1 MKNTRFNLKYIAFLS
16 LFIALNALTSRA
28 DEQGNVYINRPVLLQ
43 SASEL
48 DYPPFSIIKPDGS
61 PDGFSVQL
69 LDEVTKAVGLKVK
82 FQVGPWHEIKQ
93 ALIEG
98 KIDVLP
104 LVSYSKERDKL
115 LDFTAPYLRMHGT
128 IFVRRN
134 EDSIHDEADLKDKAV
149 IVMEGD
155 TAHEYAVKNNLTTR
169 LILTP
174 TFEEAM
180 RLLSSGKHDA
190 VLIQQLVGYQILG
203 KLNIDNVV
211 DVENAREQSLKP
223 AAKPMSG
230 FEQKFCIAV
239 TQGNRE
245 LLELLNEG
253 LTITIANGTYEALY
267 NKWFGPILPKPEVS
281 FSEILR
287 YLAYI
292 LIPILV
298 IGALLMVRLLR
309 RQVAVKTQALS
320 LANAQLAESQER
332 SALAMEFANDGL
344 FDWNMETQEIY
355 YSAVWKRLLG
365 YQDHELPN
373 DLAIWKQLTSR
384 EDFKRIQTM
393 QKELITK
400 QRDRFEIEFK
410 MKHKKGHW
418 VDILSRANAVFDENG
433 KAVRLV
439 GTHMDIT
446 DRKKAERALKKSME
460 EKIRLETAL
469 NQAHKMESI
478 GSLAGGIA
486 HDFNNILFPIVG
498 MSELLLDDLEPDS
511 VLRENVEEI
520 FKAGIRGSE
529 LVKQIL
535 AFSRQSEHKMLP
547 TRIQN
552 ILKEVLKLSRSTIP
566 AYVEIDE
573 DIQQDCGMVMADP
586 TQIHQVGMNIIT
598 NAYHAV
604 SEKGGRISVV
614 LKQVNR
620 EVSGPDWINIK
631 PGTYALLSI
640 SDNGHGMPEAL
651 IKKIFEPYFTTK
663 EQGKGTGLGLS
674 VVYGII
680 EDHKGAIKVDSEIGK
695 GTTFKIYLPLMKQS
709 DSVELINE
717 PEALI
722 GGTEHILLVD
732 DEIPILKL
740 GSQMLEKMGYNV
752 TSHYNG
758 VEALKV
764 FKADP
769 GSFDLV
775 ISDMAMPHI
784 AGDQL
789 AADLK
794 AIKPDIPVIIC
805 TGFSERIDNEKAAEI
820 GIDGLLTKPLS
831 RTAILKIVREVL
843 DKR

>member
-1 MKNTRFNLKYIAFLS
+1 
-16 LFIALNALTSRA
+16 
-28 DEQGNVYINRPVLLQ
+28 
-43 SASEL
+43 
-48 DYPPFSIIKPDGS
+48 
-61 PDGFSVQL
+61 
-69 LDEVTKAVGLKVK
+69 
-82 FQVGPWHEIKQ
+82 
-93 ALIEG
+93 
-98 KIDVLP
+98 
-104 LVSYSKERDKL
+104 
-115 LDFTAPYLRMHGT
+115 
-128 IFVRRN
+128 
-134 EDSIHDEADLKDKAV
+134 
-149 IVMEGD
+149 
-155 TAHEYAVKNNLTTR
+155 
-169 LILTP
+169 
-174 TFEEAM
+174 
-180 RLLSSGKHDA
+180 
-190 VLIQQLVGYQILG
+190 
-203 KLNIDNVV
+203 
-211 DVENAREQSLKP
+211 
-223 AAKPMSG
+223 
-230 FEQKFCIAV
+230 
-239 TQGNRE
+239 
-245 LLELLNEG
+245 
-253 LTITIANGTYEALY
+253 
-267 NKWFGPILPKPEVS
+267 
-281 FSEILR
+281 
-287 YLAYI
+287 
-292 LIPILV
+292 
-298 IGALLMVRLLR
+298 
-309 RQVAVKTQALS
+309 
-320 LANAQLAESQER
+320 
-332 SALAMEFANDGL
+332 
-344 FDWNMETQEIY
+344 
-355 YSAVWKRLLG
+355 
-365 YQDHELPN
+365 
-373 DLAIWKQLTSR
+373 
-384 EDFKRIQTM
+384 
-393 QKELITK
+393 
-400 QRDRFEIEFK
+400 
-410 MKHKKGHW
+410 
-418 VDILSRANAVFDENG
+418 
-433 KAVRLV
+433 
-439 GTHMDIT
+439 
-446 DRKKAERALKKSME
+446 
-460 EKIRLETAL
+460 
-469 NQAHKMESI
+469 MESI

>member
-1 MKNTRFNLKYIAFLS
+1 MENTRFNLKYIAFLS

-28 DEQGNVYINRPVLLQ
+28 EEQGNGYRNRPVLLQ

-61 PDGFSVQL
+61 PDGFSIQL
-69 LDEVTKAVGLKVK
+69 LKEVTKAVGLKVK

-93 ALIEG
+93 ALIDGEL
-98 KIDVLP
+98 DVLP
-104 LVSYSKERDKL
+104 IVSYSKERDKL

-128 IFVRRN
+128 IFVRKN
-134 EDSIHDEADLKDKAV
+134 ENSIHDEADLKDKAV

-155 TAHEYAVKNNLTTR
+155 TAHEYVVKNNLTPR

-190 VLIQQLVGYQILG
+190 VMIQQLVGYQILR

-211 DVENAREQSLKP
+211 DIKNTREQSLKP
-223 AAKPMSG
+223 EAKPMSG

-245 LLELLNEG
+245 LLDLLNEG

-287 YLAYI
+287 YIAYI
-292 LIPILV
+292 IIPILV
-298 IGALLMVRLLR
+298 MGALLMVRLLR
-309 RQVAVKTQALS
+309 RQVAVKTQALY
-320 LANAQLAESQER
+320 LVNAQLAESQER

-355 YSAVWKRLLG
+355 YSVVWKRLLG

-373 DLAIWKQLTSR
+373 DLSIWEQLTSP
-384 EDFKRIQTM
+384 EDFKRIQKM

-418 VDILSRANAVFDENG
+418 VDILSRANAVFDEKG
-433 KAVRLV
+433 KAIRLV

-446 DRKKAERALKKSME
+446 ERKKAERALKKSME

-511 VLRENVEEI
+511 VLRENVEAI

-535 AFSRQSEHKMLP
+535 AFSRQSEHRMLP

-604 SEKGGRISVV
+604 SEKDGRISVS
-614 LKQVNR
+614 LAQVNI
-620 EVSGPDWINIK
+620 ETSGPDWINIK
-631 PGTYALLSI
+631 PGGYALLSI

-674 VVYGII
+674 VVYGIV

-717 PEALI
+717 PEELV

-752 TSHYNG
+752 TPHQSG
-758 VEALKV
+758 VEALNA
-764 FKADP
+764 FKTDP
-769 GSFDLV
+769 ESFNLV

-794 AIKPDIPVIIC
+794 AIRPDIPVIIC
-805 TGFSERIDNEKAAEI
+805 TGFSERIDSAKVEAI
-820 GIDGLLTKPLS
+820 GIDGLLAKPLS
-831 RTAILKIVREVL
+831 RTAILKIVREIL

>member
-373 DLAIWKQLTSR
+373 DLAIWKQLTSP

>member
-1 MKNTRFNLKYIAFLS
+1 MKNRRFNLKYIAILS
-16 LFIALNALTSRA
+16 LVIALNALTSRA
-28 DEQGNVYINRPVLLQ
+28 DEQGNVYRNRPVLLQ

-48 DYPPFSIIKPDGS
+48 DYPPFAIIKPDGS

-69 LDEVTKAVGLKVK
+69 LDEVTKAVGLNVK
-82 FQVGPWHEIKQ
+82 FKVGPWHEIKQ
-93 ALIEG
+93 ALIDG

-128 IFVRRN
+128 IFVRKN
-134 EDSIHDEADLKDKAV
+134 ENSIHDEADLKGKEV
-149 IVMEGD
+149 IVMKGD
-155 TAHEYAVKNNLTTR
+155 TAHEYAAKNNLTTR
-169 LILTP
+169 LILTS

-190 VLIQQLVGYQILG
+190 VIIQQLVGYQILRN
-203 KLNIDNVV
+203 LNIDNVV
-211 DVENAREQSLKP
+211 DIQSAREQSLKP

-267 NKWFGPILPKPEVS
+267 DEWFGPILPKPEAS
-281 FSEILR
+281 LSEILR
-287 YLAYI
+287 GLAYI

-298 IGALLMVRLLR
+298 IGAFLMVWLLR

-320 LANAQLAESQER
+320 LANVQLAESQER

-344 FDWNMETQEIY
+344 FDWNLATGEIY
-355 YSAVWKRLLG
+355 HSPVWKRLLG
-365 YQDHELPN
+365 YEDHELPN
-373 DLAIWKQLTSR
+373 DLAIWEQLTSPK
-384 EDFKRIQTM
+384 DFKRIQKM

-418 VDILSRANAVFDENG
+418 VDILSRANAVFDETG
-433 KAVRLV
+433 TAVRLV

-446 DRKKAERALKKSME
+446 ERKKAEHALKKSLE

-478 GSLAGGIA
+478 GNLAGGIA

-511 VLRENVEEI
+511 VFRENVEEI
-520 FKAGIRGSE
+520 FKAGIRGRE

-535 AFSRQSEHKMLP
+535 AFSRQTEHKMIP
-547 TRIQN
+547 TRVQN
-552 ILKEVLKLSRSTIP
+552 ILNEVLKLSRSTIP
-566 AYVEIDE
+566 TYVELDE

-586 TQIHQVGMNIIT
+586 TQIHQVGINIIT

-604 SEKGGRISVV
+604 SEKGGRISVS
-614 LKQVNR
+614 LNQVNLR
-620 EVSGPDWINIK
+620 TSDLEGINIK
-631 PGTYALLSI
+631 PGAYALLSI
-640 SDNGHGMPEAL
+640 TDDGHGMPESL

-674 VVYGII
+674 MVYGIVK
-680 EDHKGAIKVDSEIGK
+680 DHKGAIKVDSEIGK
-695 GTTFKIYLPLMKQS
+695 GTTFKVYLPLMKQS
-709 DSVELINE
+709 DGVELIE
-717 PEALI
+717 ESEELI

-740 GSQMLEKMGYNV
+740 GSQVLERMGYHV
-752 TSHYNG
+752 TQYQSSI
-758 VEALKV
+758 EALNA
-764 FKADP
+764 FKSDP

-775 ISDMAMPHI
+775 ISDMAMPNM

-794 AIKPDIPVIIC
+794 AIRPDIPVIIC
-805 TGFSERIDNEKAAEI
+805 TGFSERIDNKKAAAI
-820 GIDGLLTKPLS
+820 GIEGLLIKPLS
-831 RTAILKIVREVL
+831 RTAILKTVRDAL

>member
-1 MKNTRFNLKYIAFLS
+1 MKKPPFNSLYIAALS
-16 LFIALNALTSRA
+16 LLTVLNTLTIRA
-28 DEQGNVYINRPVLLQ
+28 AEQGNAYKNRTNPLQ

-69 LDEVTKAVGLKVK
+69 LNEVTKAVGLKVRFK
-82 FQVGPWHEIKQ
+82 VGPWHEIKQ
-93 ALIEG
+93 ALIDG

-104 LVSYSKERDKL
+104 LVSYSKERDTF

-128 IFVRRN
+128 IFVRKGEN
-134 EDSIHDEADLKDKAV
+134 TIHDEADLQNKEV
-149 IVMEGD
+149 IVMQGD

-190 VLIQQLVGYQILG
+190 VMIQQLVGYQILR

-211 DVENAREQSLKP
+211 DIESAREQSLKP
-223 AAKPMSG
+223 AAEPISG

-239 TQGNRE
+239 QDGNRE

-267 NKWFGPILPKPEVS
+267 DEWFGPILPEPEVS
-281 FSEILR
+281 FSDIIK
-287 YLAYI
+287 YLVYI

-298 IGALLMVRLLR
+298 LGALLMVWLLR

-320 LANAQLAESQER
+320 QANTKLAESQER

-344 FDWNMETQEIY
+344 FDWNMETGEIY
-355 YSAVWKRLLG
+355 HSAVWKRLLG
-365 YQDHELPN
+365 YEDHELPN
-373 DLAIWKQLTSR
+373 DLSIWEQLTSS
-384 EDFKRIQTM
+384 EDFKRIQKM
-393 QKELITK
+393 QKELIK
-400 QRDRFEIEFK
+400 RDRDRFKIEFK
-410 MKHKKGHW
+410 MKHKEGHW
-418 VDILSRANAVFDENG
+418 VDILSRANAVFDEEG

-446 DRKKAERALKKSME
+446 ERKKAEQALKKSLE

-498 MSELLLDDLEPDS
+498 MSELLLEDLEPDS
-511 VLRENVEEI
+511 VLKENVEEI
-520 FKAGIRGSE
+520 LKAGKRGSE
-529 LVKQIL
+529 LVNQIL

-552 ILKEVLKLSRSTIP
+552 ILKEVLKLARSTIP
-566 AYVEIDE
+566 AYVEINQE
-573 DIQQDCGMVMADP
+573 IQQDCGMVMANP

-604 SEKGGRISVV
+604 LEKGGRIRVG
-614 LKQVNR
+614 LKQVNIAP
-620 EVSGPDWINIK
+620 SSLDQLNIEA
-631 PGTYALLSI
+631 GAYALLSI
-640 SDNGHGMPEAL
+640 SDNGHGMPQEL
-651 IKKIFEPYFTTK
+651 INKIFEPYFTTK

-674 VVYGII
+674 VVYGIV
-680 EDHKGAIKVDSEIGK
+680 EDHKGTIKVDSEIGK

-709 DSVELINE
+709 GHVEFIDE
-717 PEALI
+717 SEKLI
-722 GGTEHILLVD
+722 GGKEHILLVD
-732 DEIPILKL
+732 DEMPILKL
-740 GSQMLEKMGYNV
+740 GSQMLERMGYQV
-752 TSHYNG
+752 TTHQNS
-758 VEALKV
+758 VEALST
-764 FKADP
+764 FKAAP
-769 GSFDLV
+769 KSFDLV
-775 ISDMAMPHI
+775 ISDMAMPNM
-784 AGDQL
+784 AGDEL
-789 AADLK
+789 AAELK
-794 AIKPDIPVIIC
+794 SVRPDIPIIIC
-805 TGFSERIDNEKAAEI
+805 TGFSERVDNEKAEAI
-820 GIDGLLTKPLS
+820 GIGGLLAKPLS
-831 RTAILKIVREVL
+831 RSAMLKKVREVL
-843 DKR
+843 ERR